1 MRAFLNCVFHFVIL
15 YVFYVLHNI
24 FLLFPHNEV
33 GGGVY
38 IFSESP
44 TLTLWIRFYLN
55 KYVQL
60 CSIIISRVI
69 LIITS
74 SIIKGGWSWSWS
86 PHRGFCSN
94 KSPPAT
100 LHSIG
105 NWILF
110 QKSNCSWTFAR
121 QNHRSW
127 DENDK
132 DRSEQQQTKWRLPF
146 AEPGQ
151 LLWGKF
157 HQGRGG
163 GQFFSLVGPNEKL
176 AAKHNCLIC
185 LTNLACQL
193 LNRFHSFHLESVF
206 AATLNIF
213 LSSGWIFFLLNAN
226 NFKVKLLY
234 NLNYMRFQA
243 SWYLN
248 RLCNRCISEL

>member
-163 GQFFSLVGPNEKL
+163 GQFF
-176 AAKHNCLIC
+176 
-185 LTNLACQL
+185 
-193 LNRFHSFHLESVF
+193 F
-206 AATLNIF
+206 
-213 LSSGWIFFLLNAN
+213 SSGGQMRNSQQNIIVWSAWRTSPASSWI
-226 NFKVKLLY
+226 
-234 NLNYMRFQA
+234 A
-243 SWYLN
+243 SIHFIWN
-248 RLCNRCISEL
+248 PCSPPR